1 MVFEIFYQG
10 IVTAAASVPASPA
23 TPSSASMNTAP
34 SSTVEPSTT
43 TPSSVNN
50 GGSASLPNGGGD
62 SLSTSPSS
70 FNGNGGG
77 SNGGSNSA
85 DTNNDTGNALE
96 LPSWFWPATIGG
108 CVVLL
113 CVCVGCIAK
122 SSKGVRSRLGIE
134 ESKQSLA
141 KHKTWESFDLSNIEL
156 VENPLDKMEPE
167 SSDQGTVPV

>member
-1 MVFEIFYQG
+1 M
-10 IVTAAASVPASPA
+10 
-23 TPSSASMNTAP
+23 
-34 SSTVEPSTT
+34 
-43 TPSSVNN
+43 
-50 GGSASLPNGGGD
+50 PNAGGD

-70 FNGNGGG
+70 FNENGGG

-85 DTNNDTGNALE
+85 DTNNDTGNAS
-96 LPSWFWPATIGG
+96 SWFWPAMIGG